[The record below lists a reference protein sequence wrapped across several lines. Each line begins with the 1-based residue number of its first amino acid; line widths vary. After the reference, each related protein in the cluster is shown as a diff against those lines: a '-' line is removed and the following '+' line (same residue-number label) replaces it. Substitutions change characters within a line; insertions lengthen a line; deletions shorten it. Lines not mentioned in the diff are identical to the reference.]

1 MRRTLIMLAFVAG
14 LVAACGGATATGA
27 PATGGLPAGGT
38 QAATTPA
45 AATQAAATQA
55 ATTSAT
61 AGGYPAGG
69 DPQTPVACTLTTAPE
84 ATTALGENVAAGKN
98 PGLGENVCIFSGQP
112 SYGINFVEIR
122 VVDPAE
128 FLPGRAPVAGVFDR
142 IPVSGVGD
150 TAYYQKDYLPNN
162 SGTNMTL
169 WFQKGQTV
177 IAVYVVHPGTADG
190 PLEAAEKTL
199 ALAAIGRM

>member
-1 MRRTLIMLAFVAG
+1 MLTFVAG
-14 LVAACGGATATGA
+14 LVAACGGASATGD
-27 PATGGLPAGGT
+27 LPAGGT
-38 QAATTPA
+38 QATTPPA
-45 AATQAAATQA
+45 AATQAVATQA
-55 ATTSAT
+55 PTTSAV
-61 AGGYPAGG
+61 ASGNPAGG

-84 ATTALGENVAAGKN
+84 AKTALGEDVAAGKN

-122 VVDPAE
+122 VANPAE

-162 SGTNMTL
+162 SGTTMTL
-169 WFQKGQTV
+169 WFERGQTV
-177 IAVYVVHPGTADG
+177 IAVYVVHSGTADG
-190 PLEAAEKTL
+190 QLEAAEKTL
-199 ALAAIGRM
+199 ALAAVGRM

>member
-14 LVAACGGATATGA
+14 LVAACSGAA
-27 PATGGLPAGGT
+27 ATGGLPAGGT
-38 QAATTPA
+38 QAATPPPV
-45 AATQAAATQA
+45 ATQAVATQA
-55 ATTSAT
+55 PASSAV
-61 AGGYPAGG
+61 ASGNPAGG
-69 DPQTPVACTLTTAPE
+69 DPLTPVACTLTTAPE
-84 ATTALGENVAAGKN
+84 AKTALGEDVAAGKN

-169 WFQKGQTV
+169 WFKKGQTV
-177 IAVYVVHPGTADG
+177 IAVYVVHPNTADG
-190 PLEAAEKTL
+190 QLEAAEKTL

>member
-14 LVAACGGATATGA
+14 LVAACSSAA
-27 PATGGLPAGGT
+27 ATGGLPAGGS

-45 AATQAAATQA
+45 AATPAAATQA
-55 ATTSAT
+55 AAASA
-61 AGGYPAGG
+61 APSGNPAGG

-84 ATTALGENVAAGKN
+84 ATTALGEAVAAGKN

-112 SYGINFVEIR
+112 SYVINFVEIR
-122 VVDPAE
+122 VANPAE

-162 SGTNMTL
+162 SGTTMTL
-169 WFQKGQTV
+169 WFEKGQTV
-177 IAVYVVHPGTADG
+177 IAVYVVHSGTADG
-190 PLEAAEKTL
+190 QLEAAEKTL